1 LKFVVDDVK
10 VVYYYQK
17 LIVAVVVVVVV
28 VVVFVV
34 AEMNLMMHLTDLD
47 YFLYEI

>member
-17 LIVAVVVVVVV
+17 LIVAVVVVVV